1 MSTYLLGID
10 LGGTITKAA
19 LFTLAGDEVKVV
31 SKKAHTLQIQATW
44 SERDASLLW
53 DDCCEIIRELL
64 STGNID
70 PEHILALACT
80 GYGNGLYMVDEK
92 GVPVR
97 NAINSSDT
105 RAIKYVE
112 EWKESKVNEKVLPY
126 TAQSL
131 WAGQP
136 NALLAWLQDHE
147 PEVLQKA
154 NALFMVKDFIR
165 MKLTDEVYAEMTDMS
180 ATSLL
185 NVMTKQYDDEI
196 LQHFGIEE
204 LKDLLPPLISST
216 ALAGKVTQQ
225 AATLTGLKEGTLVA
239 GGMFDVDACAL
250 ASGICKQEQM
260 SLVVG
265 TWGNNQYIA
274 DKPIIDKDFFMSS
287 VYSIE
292 GKYLMLEGSPTS
304 ASNLDWFIHTFL
316 SNEKKEKGEQF
327 FDWLNEEVASI
338 DVDSSAIIFLP
349 FLFGNNEK
357 GNLKAGF
364 YGIEG
369 HHTKAQM
376 IRAVYEGIVFSH
388 KTHIQNLL
396 RYRELPKVI
405 RCTGGASQSD
415 VWMQMFADIIG
426 VPIEIPQ
433 GTQLGAL
440 GAAMA
445 AAVVSDTYQNLEE
458 ACQKMTRIKKCFEP
472 NKTAQKQYHDKWLAY
487 KAFIGSLDN

>member
-1 MSTYLLGID
+1 MSRYLLGID

-19 LFTLAGDEVKVV
+19 LFTLAGDEVQVV
-31 SKKAHTLQIQATW
+31 SKKVDSIQVEATW
-44 SERDASLLW
+44 SERDATLLW
-53 DDCCEIIRELL
+53 DDCCEIIRELI
-64 STGNID
+64 SSANIPPHD
-70 PEHILALACT
+70 ILALACT
-80 GYGNGLYMVDEK
+80 GYGNGLYLVDEK
-92 GVPVR
+92 GEPVR
-97 NAINSSDT
+97 NAINSSDF

-112 EWKESKVNEKVLPY
+112 EWKENKVNEKVLPY

-131 WAGQP
+131 WAGQS

-185 NVMTKQYDDEI
+185 NVMTKTYDDDVLE
-196 LQHFGIEE
+196 LFGIGEV
-204 LKDLLPPLISST
+204 KSLLPPLISSCT
-216 ALAGKVTQQ
+216 LAGKVTRR
-225 AATLTGLKEGTLVA
+225 AAALTGLKEGTLVA

-250 ASGICKQEQM
+250 ASGISSQEQM

-274 DKPIIDKDFFMSS
+274 DKPIVDKDFFMSS
-287 VYSIE
+287 LYSIE
-292 GKYLMLEGSPTS
+292 GNYLMLEGSPTS
-304 ASNLDWFIHTFL
+304 ASNLDWFIRTFL
-316 SNEKKEKGEQF
+316 DSEKKEKGEQF
-327 FDWLNEEVASI
+327 FDWLNEEVASTE
-338 DVDSSAIIFLP
+338 VSSSMIIFLP

-369 HHTKAQM
+369 HHSKAQL

-396 RYRELPKVI
+396 RYRALPKVI

-426 VPIEIPQ
+426 IPIEVPE

-445 AAVVSDTYQNLEE
+445 AAVVSDTYESLEE
-458 ACQKMTRIKKCFEP
+458 ACQKMTRMKKCFTP
-472 NKTAQKQYHDKWLAY
+472 NKTAHKLYNAKWMAY
-487 KAFIGSLDN
+487 KSFIEKLQN